1 MATNDFN
8 ADEIRKRKLRGKRR
22 KSIREWF
29 VFTGYLTPSLLGVLL
44 FFFGPM
50 LIVLVQSF
58 QRSSTNTEFVGLK
71 NYETVLNNQAF
82 QSASKNTLI
91 FAGLAVP
98 LAVLLSLFLALLL
111 SSKIPGKSVFRSI
124 MLNPMMVPVASIVL
138 IWQVMFSYNGALNT
152 YLGWFGV
159 DKIDWMKSYWSRFVI
174 LILFL
179 WKNLGYN
186 MVLFISA
193 IAAVPQEQ
201 LESAKMDGANAVKRF
216 FSIKLPY
223 LWPTIFFV
231 GIMSLINSFK
241 IFREVYLL
249 SGDYPVDEIYML
261 QHFMNN
267 MFSHLDNAKLTAAA
281 IIMCIAMIIIVG
293 ILFIA
298 EYRLGKDTEE

>member
-1 MATNDFN
+1 MATHEYNP
-8 ADEIRKRKLRGKRR
+8 EEVRKRRLRGRR
-22 KSIREWF
+22 KKNLREWL

-58 QRSSTNTEFVGLK
+58 QRSATNSEFVGVN
-71 NYETVLNNQAF
+71 NYVNVWKNQAF

-98 LAVLLSLFLALLL
+98 LAVLLSLLLALLL
-111 SSKIPGKSVFRSI
+111 SSKIPAKSAFRSI

-152 YLGWFGV
+152 YLGWFGI
-159 DKIDWMKSYWSRFVI
+159 DKIDWMKSNWSRIVI
-174 LILFL
+174 LVLFL

-193 IAAVPQEQ
+193 ISAVPNEQ
-201 LESAKMDGANAVKRF
+201 LESAKMDGANAVRRF

-249 SGDYPVDEIYML
+249 TGDYPVNELYML
-261 QHFMNN
+261 QHLMNN

-293 ILFIA
+293 GLFIA
-298 EYRLGKDTEE
+298 ENRLGRDTEE

>member
-71 NYETVLNNQAF
+71 NYETVMNNQAF
-82 QSASKNTLI
+82 QSAAKNTLI

>member
-1 MATNDFN
+1 MATNEYN
-8 ADEIRKRKLRGKRR
+8 PDELRKRKLRGRR
-22 KSIREWF
+22 KKNLREWF

-50 LIVLVQSF
+50 LIILVQSF
-58 QRSSTNTEFVGLK
+58 QRSATNTEFVGFD
-71 NYETVLNNQAF
+71 NYENVLKNQAF
-82 QSASKNTLI
+82 QSAAKNTLI

-98 LAVLLSLFLALLL
+98 LAVLLALLLALLL

-124 MLNPMMVPVASIVL
+124 VLNPMMVPAASIVL

-152 YLGWFGV
+152 YLGWFGI
-159 DKIDWMKSYWSRFVI
+159 DKIDWMKSTWSRIVV

-193 IAAVPQEQ
+193 IAAVPTEQ

-241 IFREVYLL
+241 VFREVYLL
-249 SGDYPVDEIYML
+249 TGDYPVNELYML

-293 ILFIA
+293 GLFIA
-298 EYRLGKDTEE
+298 ESRLGRDTEE